1 MGLPTISTRHFDFYV
16 HVHFPVSPE
25 NFTVPLAMCC
35 VRVRMGI
42 AFAQFWGSNS
52 TDIRPNNAQQ
62 LGKRLVRGK
71 YDIARYK
78 KGQRLQD
85 YNNAEPVPV
94 KYILYRILDNYGA
107 DYTCTYRVRV
117 HGVPIDK
124 AA

>member
-1 MGLPTISTRHFDFYV
+1 MHNSKGFLLIKLVMPIIPTVMSIEHGVDL
-16 HVHFPVSPE
+16 VSHDSAPKNIE
-25 NFTVPLAMCC
+25 
-35 VRVRMGI
+35 
-42 AFAQFWGSNS
+42 FWGSNS